1 MAAGSSHHLNTG
13 NEGLGQVL
21 GDLEAEIM
29 ECMWDLGYA
38 SVRRVHE
45 CLQEDRNIAYTTV
58 MTVMTRLAEKGLLDR
73 MQEGRAY
80 IYSPVQSRDA
90 FCTGV
95 IKNVMTGCWVRQ
107 VGLSW
112 HILWKTWMVKM
123 RRNLIFWLRLLIA
136 RDGRPENRRSDSL
149 TDFWIACQ
157 RTISDTKTPGRTC

>member
-29 ECMWDLGYA
+29 ECMWDLGSA

-95 IKNVMTGCWVRQ
+95 IKNVMTGLLGQTGRPVLAHF
-107 VGLSW
+107 VE
-112 HILWKTWMVKM
+112 
-123 RRNLIFWLRLLIA
+123 NLDGEDAAELDLLAEILIA